1 VTNSFEVAKKNK
13 KPILDELGPYVY
25 REEAIKTDIKFLSS
39 DNNNKFSYKPVS
51 TLYFEPNMSNGS
63 EHDIIHF
70 LNLPLVGMF
79 DNVNN
84 YLKKY
89 PIFIKTLLNGYELFE
104 KKTVHD
110 LISGYTHPILKL
122 ANTFGLSKTSQFS
135 ISDSVYIYIYIIYL
149 L

>member
-1 VTNSFEVAKKNK
+1 MAKRNK
-13 KPILDELGPYVY
+13 KPILNEIGPYVY

-39 DNNNKFSYKPVS
+39 DNNDNNNNSKFSYKPMS

-84 YLKKY
+84 YLKEY

-135 ISDSVYIYIYIIYL
+135 ISDSV
-149 L
+149 